1 MRSILMGEE
10 TTTTMTIEPNEGT
23 GQALVYETNTR
34 RMVCKLIS
42 YLLQYPD
49 TAWREGL
56 QGVKEAIHS
65 ISDETVN
72 QILLTFVDE
81 AQAVSSIEWQD
92 AYVRTF
98 DFDKKC
104 NLYLTYALHGDE
116 RDRGP
121 ALIEL
126 KRRYEAAGFYME
138 VSELPDY
145 LPMVL
150 EFVAEAPEEDVL
162 GVLSSC
168 HKALVTMTESITGQN
183 SPYGP
188 MLSLMLQVIPEPPA
202 PDVPKQEE
210 AVNQQPEDLMQIAAQ
225 MRRGNR

>member
-1 MRSILMGEE
+1 MRGILMGEE
-10 TTTTMTIEPNEGT
+10 TTTTMTIDTNEGT
-23 GQALVYETNTR
+23 HPMVYGTDKA

-49 TAWREGL
+49 TEWREGL
-56 QGVKEAIHS
+56 PGVQEAIRS

-72 QILLTFVDE
+72 QILLMFVE
-81 AQAVSSIEWQD
+81 EVQAVSSIEWQD
-92 AYVRTF
+92 SYVRTF

-150 EFVAEAPEEDVL
+150 EFVAEAPEEDAL

-168 HKALVTMTESITGQN
+168 HKALVTMTESITGKN

-188 MLSLMLQVIPEPPA
+188 LLSLMLQVIPEPPA
-202 PDVPKQEE
+202 PDIPEQLE
-210 AVNQQPEDLMQIAAQ
+210 AVNQQQPEELMQIAAQ